1 MKPLAILRQFTA
13 RHLLGYPG
21 FMPPEWLR
29 LSQRAY
35 FEPILIEDGYHR
47 WVLMSADDYDEFQ
60 PTAELME
67 GFSESD
73 QLTIAR
79 FLLALRDRAAR
90 EKAGEDTTGQIT
102 SGVKP
107 AFGSPDIAIVAAG
120 LAEMAKVGR
129 PE

>member
-1 MKPLAILRQFTA
+1 VA
-13 RHLLGYPG
+13 
-21 FMPPEWLR
+21 R

-35 FEPILIEDGYHR
+35 FEPILVEDGYHR

-102 SGVKP
+102 SG
-107 AFGSPDIAIVAAG
+107 GEAG
-120 LAEMAKVGR
+120 VRLAGHR
-129 PE
+129 DRRRRSG